1 MCSLARLY
9 RAIMVYIFLHYLCQI
24 SNTYSIYGE
33 CTGFPLGGRGRGL
46 ETLFYANKKT
56 VCLVK
61 QGGGAG
67 LAEKEGLMGE
77 DFLKTYSF
85 VKTWG
90 LTNREV

>member
-1 MCSLARLY
+1 MFTRQTIQSNYGVYLSTLSLPNIKHLQ
-9 RAIMVYIFLHYLCQI
+9 YIRRMYIVQGFLWGGGGLKHYFMLI
-24 SNTYSIYGE
+24 
-33 CTGFPLGGRGRGL
+33 
-46 ETLFYANKKT
+46 KKRF
-56 VCLVK
+56 VWLNR
-61 QGGGAG
+61 GGAG